1 MNDGH
6 ERARLFV
13 ALELPAVVRTALHQW
28 RSERLADIGGLRL
41 TAPEALHLTLCFLG
55 SHSVQEID
63 AIARACAV
71 AVAECPRPV
80 LGVGEPV
87 WLPRRRPR
95 VVAIG
100 LEDGQGTLSEIQSSL
115 AAALADGDWY
125 EPEQRPFR
133 PHVTVARVAGAAR
146 VRPSEL
152 PAPIP
157 LSFVGSDVALM
168 RSRTRATGAQYERL
182 SSVALGA

>member
-1 MNDGH
+1 MNAGD

-28 RSERLADIGGLRL
+28 RSERLAGVPGLRL

-55 SHSVQEID
+55 SKLVGEI
-63 AIARACAV
+63 AGIAQACSSV
-71 AVAECPRPV
+71 AVECSRPV
-80 LGVGEPV
+80 LGLGEPV

-95 VVAIG
+95 LVAIG
-100 LEDGQGTLSEIQSSL
+100 LEDGPGALASLQSSV
-115 AAALADGDWY
+115 AAALEAGGWY

-133 PHVTVARVAGAAR
+133 PHVTVARAAANARLSPVA
-146 VRPSEL
+146 L

-157 LSFVGSDVALM
+157 ISFVGSEVAVM
-168 RSRTRATGAQYERL
+168 RSRTRPKGAEYERL
-182 SSVALGA
+182 ASVSLKS